1 MSPNC
6 PGSGFVR
13 CIEIE
18 KPVLG
23 NNTADAQ
30 RLEQAL
36 KKELGNEAGSGVKI
50 PWCLLKTLPSFLR
63 AWDHKARAVL
73 FKDCQSWRLVDLLPP
88 NLMEPEQT
96 EPEQTEPDQTE
107 PDQTEPDQTEPDQ
120 IKLKQTKSDP
130 IEPVQPRPVLGAAMD
145 IGTTRIVIML
155 LDLESGRALG
165 EIGFDNPQA
174 VIGPDVLARIHHSH
188 KPGGGDQLQGL
199 VVDGVNSNLA
209 RLCRENNCDT
219 KDIYLVTG
227 AGNTAMTHLF
237 LGIEAFEII
246 REPYIPCTNIPDTL
260 KAKEVGLDIHDK
272 GLLFLFPNIGSYFG
286 GDLIAGIL
294 FADLDKS
301 SEPCLM
307 VDVGTNAEIVVGS
320 RDWLIACAGAAG
332 PALEGGVSKMGMTA
346 GPGVID
352 RVTIDPSSQRVDVHT
367 IEEKKPVGICGSG
380 MIDLAAALFLS
391 GMIDIRGKFIK
402 EVCNNLLVDINDIPS
417 FVLVD
422 KADSGTGRDI
432 VLSQVDLN
440 SLTSSKAAM
449 YTILEVIVKN
459 TSGLEFEDLERFY
472 VAGTFG
478 SFINPVS
485 AISIGMLPDIDRS
498 RFKVLG
504 NSSLGG
510 AALLLRDP
518 LAFDRIM
525 EIRQSITY
533 IELNVNQEFMNMF
546 SGAKFYPH
554 TDRARFPS
562 VPINSA

>member
-1 MSPNC
+1 MSRYL
-6 PGSGFVR
+6 PGNGCVR
-13 CIEIE
+13 YIEIE

-23 NNTADAQ
+23 NNIADAQ

-36 KKELGNEAGSGVKI
+36 EKVLEGQKVKI
-50 PWCLLKTLPSFLR
+50 PWYLLKNLPSTLR
-63 AWDHKARAVL
+63 AWEYKAKAVL
-73 FKDCQSWRLVDLLPP
+73 FKDRQSWCLVGLL
-88 NLMEPEQT
+88 
-96 EPEQTEPDQTE
+96 EPDPTRS
-107 PDQTEPDQTEPDQ
+107 DQTRP
-120 IKLKQTKSDP
+120 SS
-130 IEPVQPRPVLGAAMD
+130 PRSVLGAAID

-155 LDLESGRALG
+155 LDLETGQTLG

-174 VIGPDVLARIHHSH
+174 AIGLDVLARIHYSS
-188 KPGGGDQLQGL
+188 KPGGLEQLQRL
-199 VVDGVNSNLA
+199 VIDAVNFHLSL
-209 RLCRENNCDT
+209 LCRENNRVT
-219 KDIYLVTG
+219 KDIYIVAG

-237 LGIEAFEII
+237 LGLEAFEII
-246 REPYIPCTNIPDTL
+246 REPYIPCVNIPDTL
-260 KAKEVGLDIHDK
+260 MAKQVGLDIHDQ
-272 GLLFLFPNIGSYFG
+272 GMVFLFPNIGSYFG

-294 FADLDKS
+294 FADLDKKKS
-301 SEPCLM
+301 PCIM

-352 RVTIDPSSQRVDVHT
+352 AVAIDPVTRKIDIHT
-367 IEEKKPVGICGSG
+367 IEGEKPLGICGSG

-391 GMIDIRGKFIK
+391 GMINIQGKFLKKACK
-402 EVCNNLLVDINDIPS
+402 ERLRETEGISS

-422 KADSGTGRDI
+422 REDSGTGRAI
-432 VLSQVDLN
+432 TLSQVDLN

-459 TSGLEFEDLERFY
+459 ISGLEFEDLDVFY

-478 SFINPVS
+478 SVIKPVS
-485 AISIGMLPDIDRS
+485 AISIGMLPDLDHS

-510 AALLLRDP
+510 ATLLLRDP
-518 LAFDRIM
+518 AAFERVM
-525 EIRQSITY
+525 EIQKSITY

-554 TDRARFPS
+554 TDRSRFPS
-562 VPINSA
+562 VAPALA

>member
-1 MSPNC
+1 VSPN
-6 PGSGFVR
+6 PLGKGAVR
-13 CIEIE
+13 YIEIE

-23 NNTADAQ
+23 NNIADAQ

-36 KKELGNEAGSGVKI
+36 KKELGKEAGNQGVHI
-50 PWCLLKTLPSFLR
+50 PWYLLKNLPSFLR
-63 AWDHKARAVL
+63 AWDYKVRAVL
-73 FKDCQSWRLVDLLPP
+73 FKDRRSWRLVDLVP
-88 NLMEPEQT
+88 
-96 EPEQTEPDQTE
+96 PDQA
-107 PDQTEPDQTEPDQ
+107 
-120 IKLKQTKSDP
+120 KSDKGKSDKGKSD
-130 IEPVQPRPVLGAAMD
+130 QAKSHQAKSDQAGPVLGAAID
-145 IGTTRIVIML
+145 IGTTRIVIQL
-155 LDLESGRALG
+155 LDLESGRTLG
-165 EIGFDNPQA
+165 EVGFDNPQA
-174 VIGPDVLARIHHSH
+174 AIGPDVLARIHHSN
-188 KPGGGDQLQGL
+188 KPGGLDQLQSL
-199 VVDGVNSNLA
+199 VVDGVNANLS
-209 RLCRENNCDT
+209 RLCRKNGCDK

-246 REPYIPCTNIPDTL
+246 REPYIPCVNIPDTL
-260 KAKEVGLDIHDK
+260 EAKAVGLNIHPR

-286 GDLIAGIL
+286 GDLVAGIL
-294 FADLDKS
+294 FADLDKKQA
-301 SEPCLM
+301 PCLM

-352 RVTIDPSSQRVDVHT
+352 RVVIDPLTREVRVHT

-380 MIDLAAALFLS
+380 MIDLAAALFFS
-391 GMIDIRGKFIK
+391 GMIDIRGKFS
-402 EVCNNLLVDINDIPS
+402 EETCRDRLVEINGILS
-417 FVLVD
+417 FILVD
-422 KADSGTGRDI
+422 KADSGTGQDI
-432 VLSQVDLN
+432 ALSQVDLN

-459 TSGLEFEDLERFY
+459 TSGLEFEDLETFY

-478 SFINPVS
+478 SFINPDS

-498 RFKVLG
+498 RFQVLG

-510 AALLLRDP
+510 AALLLLDP
-518 LAFDRIM
+518 SAFDRIM
-525 EIRQSITY
+525 EIRRSITY

-554 TDRARFPS
+554 TDRSRFPS
-562 VPINSA
+562 VPPDLF